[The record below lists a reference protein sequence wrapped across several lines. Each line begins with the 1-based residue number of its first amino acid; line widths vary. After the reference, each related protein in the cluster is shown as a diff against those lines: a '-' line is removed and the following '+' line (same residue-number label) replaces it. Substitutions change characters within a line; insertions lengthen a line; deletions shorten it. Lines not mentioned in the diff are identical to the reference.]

1 MLSLEDSF
9 KTLKASKAERLKAL
23 EFVCQNPHYIQKL
36 FDLAVTPSAARIH
49 IYATWVWELY
59 LLEEPRKLDLYWSSL
74 LAKISAIHHPS
85 MRRVHS
91 KVIWLYLHHY
101 RSYKT
106 LPTVEKK
113 KLVTTLLDWILTE
126 SKTAPL
132 NFSIRILAL
141 FARESPKLRADLEE
155 ILRYSKR
162 VFPKGV
168 FPAIRMVFKD

>member
-1 MLSLEDSF
+1 
-9 KTLKASKAERLKAL
+9 
-23 EFVCQNPHYIQKL
+23 
-36 FDLAVTPSAARIH
+36 
-49 IYATWVWELY
+49 
-59 LLEEPRKLDLYWSSL
+59 
-74 LAKISAIHHPS
+74 

-91 KVIWLYLHHY
+91 KVIWLNLHHY

-141 FARESPKLRADLEE
+141 FARESPKLRADLE
-155 ILRYSKR
+155 
-162 VFPKGV
+162 
-168 FPAIRMVFKD
+168 